1 MAIYGEMPNG
11 WRLHNVS
18 MGGEPAW
25 VKTFEIERDPK
36 QYARAVQVAR
46 KFGSANLPVPDRMMK
61 RRVIVALNPFSGKWF
76 WRTTLN
82 PFSGKWFWQTTG
94 TATDDGKGDG
104 MEYDDPVACAVV
116 CEMTFGSTK
125 TYEPLRRNEA
135 WEPGTM

>member
-1 MAIYGEMPNG
+1 MAIYGEMPAG

-18 MGGEPAW
+18 MGGEPSW
-25 VKTFEIERDPK
+25 IKTFEVERDAK
-36 QYARAVQVAR
+36 QVAR
-46 KFGSANLPVPDRMMK
+46 AAQLASKFKGANLPEPDKTMK
-61 RRVIVALNPFSGKWF
+61 RRVILA
-76 WRTTLN
+76 LN

>member
-1 MAIYGEMPNG
+1 MAVYGEMPNG

-18 MGGEPAW
+18 MGGEPSW
-25 VKTFEIERDPK
+25 IKTFEVERDAK
-36 QYARAVQVAR
+36 QYVRAVQVAR
-46 KFGSANLPVPDRMMK
+46 KFGNANLLVLDCMMK
-61 RRVIVALNPFSGKWF
+61 RRVIVA
-76 WRTTLN
+76 LN

>member
-18 MGGEPAW
+18 IGGEPAW
-25 VKTFEIERDPK
+25 VKSFEVERDPK
-36 QYARAVQVAR
+36 QYARAVQVAS
-46 KFGSANLPVPDRMMK
+46 KFGSANLPTPEKTMK

-76 WRTTLN
+76 W
-82 PFSGKWFWQTTG
+82 QTTG
-94 TATDDGKGDG
+94 TATDSGKGDD

-125 TYEPLRRNEA
+125 EYVPLERNEP
-135 WEPGTM
+135 WEPGTQ

>member
-1 MAIYGEMPNG
+1 MAIYGEMPAG

-25 VKTFEIERDPK
+25 IKTFEVDRDPK
-36 QYARAVQVAR
+36 QVARAAQLAN
-46 KFGSANLPVPDRMMK
+46 KFKGATLPEPDKTMK
-61 RRVIVALNPFSGKWF
+61 RRVILA
-76 WRTTLN
+76 LN

-94 TATDDGKGDG
+94 TATDQGKGDG

-125 TYEPLRRNEA
+125 EYVPLKRDDA
-135 WEPGTM
+135 WEPGIV

>member
-1 MAIYGEMPNG
+1 MAIYGEMPAG

-18 MGGEPAW
+18 MGGEPSW
-25 VKTFEIERDPK
+25 IKTFEVERDAK

-46 KFGSANLPVPDRMMK
+46 KFGSANLPEPDKTMK
-61 RRVIVALNPFSGKWF
+61 RRVIVA
-76 WRTTLN
+76 LN

-104 MEYDDPVACAVV
+104 MEYDGPVACAVV

-135 WEPGTM
+135 WEPGTQ

>member
-25 VKTFEIERDPK
+25 IKTFEVELDSK
-36 QYARAVQVAR
+36 QYARAVQVAS
-46 KFGSANLPVPDRMMK
+46 KFGSAGRLVPEKTMK
-61 RRVIVALNPFSGKWF
+61 RRVILA
-76 WRTTLN
+76 LN

-94 TATDDGKGDG
+94 TQTDDGKGDG

-125 TYEPLRRNEA
+125 TYEPLRRNEG
-135 WEPGTM
+135 WVPGVV

>member
-1 MAIYGEMPNG
+1 MAIYGEMPAG

-18 MGGEPAW
+18 MGGEPSW
-25 VKTFEIERDPK
+25 IKTFEVERDAK
-36 QYARAVQVAR
+36 QYVRAVQVAR

-104 MEYDDPVACAVV
+104 MEYDGPVACAVV

-135 WEPGTM
+135 WEPGTQ

>member
-25 VKTFEIERDPK
+25 IKTFEVEIPTMVANRNGKALPGPL
-36 QYARAVQVAR
+36 VPQVR
-46 KFGSANLPVPDRMMK
+46 GVKPIK
-61 RRVIVALNPFSGKWF
+61 RRVILGM
-76 WRTTLN
+76 N
-82 PFSGKWFWQTTG
+82 PFSGKWFWQTTD
-94 TATDDGKGDG
+94 TQTDDGKGDG

-125 TYEPLRRNEA
+125 TYEPLARNGG
-135 WEPGTM
+135 WGPGTV

>member
-1 MAIYGEMPNG
+1 MAIYGEMPAG

-18 MGGEPAW
+18 MGGEPSW
-25 VKTFEIERDPK
+25 IKTFEVERDAK

-61 RRVIVALNPFSGKWF
+61 RRVIVA
-76 WRTTLN
+76 LN

-135 WEPGTM
+135 WEPGTQ

>member
-1 MAIYGEMPNG
+1 MAIYGEMPAG

-25 VKTFEIERDPK
+25 IKTFEVERDAK

-61 RRVIVALNPFSGKWF
+61 RRVIVA
-76 WRTTLN
+76 LN

>member
-1 MAIYGEMPNG
+1 MAIYGEMPAG

-18 MGGEPAW
+18 MGGEPSW
-25 VKTFEIERDPK
+25 IKTFEVERDAK

-61 RRVIVALNPFSGKWF
+61 RRVIVA
-76 WRTTLN
+76 LN

>member
-25 VKTFEIERDPK
+25 IKTFEVERDEK
-36 QYARAVQVAR
+36 AYNRAVQLAK
-46 KFGSANLPVPDRMMK
+46 KFGNAGLEAPSRGYK
-61 RRVIVALNPFSGKWF
+61 RKVILG
-76 WRTTLN
+76 LN

-94 TATDDGKGDG
+94 TQMDDGKGDG

-125 TYEPLRRNEA
+125 TYEPLARNEG
-135 WEPGTM
+135 WVPGTV

>member
-1 MAIYGEMPNG
+1 MAVYGEMPNG

-18 MGGEPAW
+18 MGGEPSW
-25 VKTFEIERDPK
+25 IKTFEVERDAK
-36 QYARAVQVAR
+36 QYVRAVQVAR
-46 KFGSANLPVPDRMMK
+46 KFGSANLLVLDCMMK
-61 RRVIVALNPFSGKWF
+61 RRVIVA
-76 WRTTLN
+76 LN